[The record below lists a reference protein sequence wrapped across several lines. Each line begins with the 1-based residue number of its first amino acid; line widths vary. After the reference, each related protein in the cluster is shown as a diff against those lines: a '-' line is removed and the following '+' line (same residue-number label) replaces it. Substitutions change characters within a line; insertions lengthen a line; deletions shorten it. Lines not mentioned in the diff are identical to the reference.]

1 MEYKTGIMV
10 FEQATIKGIWIITPR
25 VIEDQRG
32 YFMESY
38 LKEALEQHVGPVD
51 FVQENESLS
60 RFGVTRGLHFQKE
73 PYVQSKFI
81 RVVDGE
87 IFDVAVDIR
96 ENSPTRG
103 QFFHINLSSVNKRQL
118 FIPKG
123 FAHGFCVLSSRAIV
137 QYKTDERYNPASEG
151 IYRYDSPAL
160 AIPWPLFPDQM
171 ILSSRD
177 RDARPFEL

>member
-1 MEYKTGIMV
+1 LEHKTGMMV
-10 FEQATIKGIWIITPR
+10 FEETAIKGIWIITPR
-25 VIEDQRG
+25 VIVDKRG

-38 LKEALEQHVGPVD
+38 LKEELEKRVGPVD

-60 RFGVTRGLHFQKE
+60 HFGVTRGLHFQKE
-73 PYVQSKFI
+73 PYAQSKFI

-96 ENSPTRG
+96 ENSHTRG
-103 QFFHINLSSVNKRQL
+103 RCFHLHLSSENKKQL

-123 FAHGFCVLSSRAIV
+123 FAHGFCVLTPRAIV

-160 AIPWPLFPDQM
+160 GIPWPLSPGQM

-177 RDARPFEL
+177 REAQPFVL